1 MEQRQ
6 NIHYRLQ
13 LQALQKGIIVCLW
26 ITAAVNARYN
36 YTEVDGPALHWSKGK
51 LRCEICGN

>member
-1 MEQRQ
+1 MERGQ

-13 LQALQKGIIVCLW
+13 FQVLQKGIVVCLG

-36 YTEVDGPALHWSKGK
+36 YTEVDGSALHWSKGE
-51 LRCEICGN
+51 L